1 MLRVYSLSSTS
12 LKKLMYIY
20 RLCLFCYTDTTM
32 TTFCESGFN
41 PHYTIIFGVI
51 TALLIILLII
61 LVVFIFA
68 VSMKKDNDLL
78 NYQKNMYKELKLIS
92 STGTRA
98 KESQNLSEQTPPTPR
113 TDSDGSDPSIPPAQ
127 EDTPDYKNN
136 PVYQRMKK
144 VLKDTNLS
152 KRKYKMA
159 KKQLQED
166 C

>member
-1 MLRVYSLSSTS
+1 
-12 LKKLMYIY
+12 MYIY
-20 RLCLFCYTDTTM
+20 RLFLFYYTDTTT

-41 PHYTIIFGVI
+41 PHYTITFGVFI
-51 TALLIILLII
+51 ALLIILLII
-61 LVVFIFA
+61 LVVIIFA

-78 NYQKNMYKELKLIS
+78 NYQKNMYKELKLITS
-92 STGTRA
+92 AGTRA
-98 KESQNLSEQTPPTPR
+98 TESQSLSEQTPPTPR
-113 TDSDGSDPSIPPAQ
+113 TGSDGSDPSIPPAQ

-136 PVYQRMKK
+136 PVYPGMKK

-166 C
+166 CKR